1 MEIRYPCVF
10 CAPPSQVELS
20 GVSVSLWECCG
31 SGSSEVAALTLDHVA
46 VYKDGGRDRVDC
58 SIYHIQVHA

>member
-1 MEIRYPCVF
+1 M
-10 CAPPSQVELS
+10 ELS
-20 GVSVSLWECCG
+20 GVSVSLWESSG

-58 SIYHIQVHA
+58 SIYHIQVAA